1 MPDISFMEHSYQE
14 IDAAVTQVGV
24 NTEAITAEQTTRE
37 TADNKIIAALT
48 RMLDVDKAVQ
58 KNLMPLN
65 SGTTTGGYFCEN
77 LAIVVPAGKYEFTA
91 IRDTAG
97 EFTVVMKDSSDNEIY
112 RWSRAASPGVTEVA
126 ESVTLASDA
135 AKISIYVG
143 TGVTMS
149 NVGIIPKA
157 YYDISPAFVPYPD

>member
-1 MPDISFMEHSYQE
+1 MPDISFMDHSYQE
-14 IDAAVTQVGV
+14 IDAAVTQVGI
-24 NTEAITAEQTTRE
+24 NTSAIAAETSNRT
-37 TADNKIIAALT
+37 TADNKLIAALT

-77 LAIVVPAGKYEFTA
+77 LSVDVPSGTYEFTA

-126 ESVTLASDA
+126 KSVTLASDA